1 MAKLILS
8 NGETIVDQCWLDDA
22 RVTIGRATGNRISV
36 NDPSVGETHASI
48 SSVGHD
54 YILEDLRGMTLSVN
68 GTAMRRRI
76 LQHNDVIDLGAFSL
90 RFVDSKS
97 SSEIDLERTMLI
109 PGLKFNPD
117 RRPQDM
123 EVTQDL
129 HVPSSRA
136 ASARF
141 PSGHVRFQNGER
153 AGRKQALDRVVA
165 TFGVPSRGVVVVTR
179 RPKGYY
185 ATHVE
190 GDSLPRVNGESIGK
204 EPRHLHNGD
213 RIEIAGVELEF
224 TLDGS

>member
-8 NGETIVDQCWLDDA
+8 SGETIVDQCWLDDA
-22 RVTIGRATGNRISV
+22 RITIGRAKGNRIAV
-36 NDPSVGETHASI
+36 NDPSVAETHASI
-48 SSVGHD
+48 SHVGRD

-68 GTAMRRRI
+68 GSPIRHRI
-76 LQHNDVIDLGAFSL
+76 LQHNDVIELGTFNL

-97 SSEIDLERTMLI
+97 SSDIELERTMLI

-117 RRPQDM
+117 RRPQDL

-136 ASARF
+136 ASVHF
-141 PSGHVRFQNGER
+141 PSGRVRILRGDR
-153 AGRKQALDRVVA
+153 AGTSQLLDRVVA
-165 TFGVPSRGVVVVTR
+165 TFGQPGRGVVVLTR

-185 ATHVE
+185 ATYVE
-190 GDSLPRVNGESIGK
+190 GESFPRVNGESIGK

-213 RIEIAGVELEF
+213 RVEVAGFELEF
-224 TLDGS
+224 VQESV